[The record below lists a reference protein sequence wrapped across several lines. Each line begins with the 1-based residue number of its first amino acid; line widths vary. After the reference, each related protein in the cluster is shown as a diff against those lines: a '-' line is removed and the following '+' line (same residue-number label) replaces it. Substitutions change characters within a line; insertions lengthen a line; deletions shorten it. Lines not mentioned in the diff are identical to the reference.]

1 MKGDNIMINE
11 KPQYVI
17 DAERRYNHMR
27 NVVEFMDNNFKRYS
41 EIVKYAKD
49 NWGTMITTSIKHK
62 VSIADQIA
70 TMTDCPYFIAEDV
83 ARMINIQYNN
93 K

>member
-27 NVVEFMDNNFKRYS
+27 NVVEFMDYNFKRYS

-49 NWGTMITTSIKHK
+49 NWGNMIIASVKHK

-70 TMTDCPYFIAEDV
+70 IMTECPYFIAEDV
-83 ARMINIQYNN
+83 ARMINTQYQNQ
-93 K
+93 